1 MVTKTRCWETVH
13 GDLGMKLV
21 YLGIVK
27 SYNPKPQQDLT
38 THYIASISSLKAETT
53 RFFQVFEQLRSD
65 YRQKLVLL
73 LIPLK
78 SVHQLM
84 SFSVIQHRKI

>member
-1 MVTKTRCWETVH
+1 
-13 GDLGMKLV
+13 MKLV

-65 YRQKLVLL
+65 YRQ
-73 LIPLK
+73 IIK
-78 SVHQLM
+78 SAKTRFIAYSIKKCSPIDVI
-84 SFSVIQHRKI
+84 FSYST